1 MRSRLATALL
11 SGAGKAVT
19 LSGEIGQRPPVSI
32 VNDHNDQAVRSRYC
46 QANIDAAVLD
56 NALLVLIQGRIE

>member
-1 MRSRLATALL
+1 ML

-32 VNDHNDQAVRSRYC
+32 VNDHNDQAVGSRYC